1 GGGWLASASCP
12 WGGGSGRPAVAHII
26 APPRKRSTSPVSR
39 SVPEFA
45 RHTMKALP
53 LIAIAALLAG
63 ASRAA
68 AAPAFTCTGAAA
80 EEFETVCADSEIIRL
95 DRAVD
100 AALRR
105 RLAGADPLT
114 ATLLKRDQ
122 RWFNDTLDGHNIGAF
137 GDPANET
144 RQRMIAALEARLAA
158 IGRLGSEVVRTP
170 AGEWANAFGTA
181 KVEDLG

>member
-1 GGGWLASASCP
+1 
-12 WGGGSGRPAVAHII
+12 SGPTTVAHII
-26 APPRKRSTSPVSR
+26 DTPRKRSTSPVSR

-45 RHTMKALP
+45 RPTMKALP

-95 DRAVD
+95 HRAVQ
-100 AALRR
+100 AALGR
-105 RLAGADPLT
+105 RLAGADRVP

-122 RWFNDTLDGHNIGAF
+122 RWFNDTLDGHNIGVFDA
-137 GDPANET
+137 PANET
-144 RQRMIAALEARLAA
+144 RQRMIAALEARLAT
-158 IGRLGSEVVRTP
+158 IGRLGSEVV
-170 AGEWANAFGTA
+170 
-181 KVEDLG
+181 K